1 MEVRAESMQNLITYR
16 KKPSAR
22 LWYDHNKRAL
32 HLPLLHPTQAAHNT
46 YPVQKT
52 YPR

>member
-1 MEVRAESMQNLITYR
+1 MEVRTESMQNPITYR
-16 KKPSAR
+16 KKPRTR
-22 LWYDHNKRAL
+22 LWYDHNKLAL
-32 HLPLLHPTQAAHNT
+32 HLSLLHLTQATHNA